1 MKERYTKL
9 LGCDLYIK
17 EVKMHWWSRWEIVK
31 LHGLIP
37 IAYRHYKGKYI
48 EEWDYQREKQRKC
61 KYTNN
66 KDSERYENTI

>member
-31 LHGLIP
+31 SGGLIP
-37 IAYRHYKGKYI
+37 IAYRYHNGEFI
-48 EEWDYQREKQRKC
+48 EEWDYLYNESRKTL
-61 KYTNN
+61 K
-66 KDSERYENTI
+66 